1 MTDALD
7 TIILR
12 LERIISHYDLTA
24 SAFAERIG
32 VQRSSI
38 SHLLSGRNKP
48 SLEFV
53 LKVTSSFPDVNLEW
67 LVLGVGDFISEAN
80 ENHSEIEKHEETHE
94 DRIEIPAS
102 ESSNIE
108 PSGPTIRDMDY
119 KLSEVS
125 LERIVFFYSNGTFS
139 TYRPENSPGNLP

>member
-1 MTDALD
+1 MTEALD

-53 LKVTSSFPDVNLEW
+53 LKVTSSFPEVNLEW
-67 LVLGVGDFISEAN
+67 LLLGVGDFISDSN
-80 ENHSEIEKHEETHE
+80 KNHSKRDEHEGTDEL
-94 DRIEIPAS
+94 RIEIPAS
-102 ESSNIE
+102 ESSYIE
-108 PSGPTIRDMDY
+108 PSSPAKKNMEY
-119 KLSEVS
+119 KLSEVT

-139 TYRPENSPGNLP
+139 TYRPENSPGN